1 MGASRA
7 FARAFEE
14 VEIPVPRTF
23 EDRLEGRPEAVRRAR
38 MAIADMT
45 DFAERGVSPSL
56 PAEERKRRN
65 LEQLVKNYY
74 RMLLAVDENVG
85 RVLDA
90 LGRAEPHR
98 GYRRRLY
105 VRQRFLPRGARPL
118 RQAAHVRAIHPSS
131 YPRAVPRASPAG
143 RVDSKHMVLNVDLA
157 PTLMELAGL
166 PVPRRASRP
175 EPDAASQR
183 AADSLARR
191 LPLRVLRVP
200 GRALRPKEPRR
211 EDGPLEA
218 HPFLGAAGG
227 VGTLR
232 SRKPIPTKRK
242 TSRRVPS
249 SATASASCAGGSRR
263 CAGSSTTRTRRVL
276 RRPRR
281 LATFRHEAGGAART
295 PSQRERRV
303 EDPGGGSNRPAIATL
318 GGLDRGMWGAHGA
331 PQAPHG
337 TSGSIQLC
345 AALEGTGFGTVGV
358 ANWSGRPDRTGPPR

>member
-1 MGASRA
+1 
-7 FARAFEE
+7 
-14 VEIPVPRTF
+14 
-23 EDRLEGRPEAVRRAR
+23 

-45 DFAERGVSPSL
+45 DFAGRGVSPSL

-74 RMLLAVDENVG
+74 RTLLTVDENVG

-90 LGRAEPHR
+90 LDARNLAADTVVVYTSDNGFFLGEHGLFDKRLMYEPSIR
-98 GYRRRLY
+98 VPFLVRFPARL
-105 VRQRFLPRGARPL
+105 
-118 RQAAHVRAIHPSS
+118 
-131 YPRAVPRASPAG
+131 PAG
-143 RVDSKHMVLNVDLA
+143 IVDSRHMVLNVDLA

-166 PVPRRASRP
+166 PVPPGLHGRSLVPLLERT
-175 EPDAASQR
+175 
-183 AADSLARR
+183 ADFLARR
-191 LPLRVLRVP
+191 LPLRVLRVS

-218 HPFLGAAGG
+218 HPFLGAAGR

-232 SRKPIPTKRK
+232 SRNRSRRNRS

-249 SATASASCAGGSRR
+249 SAAASPSCAEGSRR
-263 CAGSSTTRTRRVL
+263 CAVSSTTRTRRVL

-303 EDPGGGSNRPAIATL
+303 GRGGR
-318 GGLDRGMWGAHGA
+318 
-331 PQAPHG
+331 
-337 TSGSIQLC
+337 
-345 AALEGTGFGTVGV
+345 
-358 ANWSGRPDRTGPPR
+358 DRTGPPRYARWAGSGGRSFCGGRTAPPSPHGRRFDPALARL